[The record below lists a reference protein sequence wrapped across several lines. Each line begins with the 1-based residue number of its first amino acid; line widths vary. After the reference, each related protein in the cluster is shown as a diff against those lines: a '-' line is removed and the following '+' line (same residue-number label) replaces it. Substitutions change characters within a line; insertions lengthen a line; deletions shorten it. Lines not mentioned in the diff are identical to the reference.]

1 MNWLFYSSVGRLSSS
16 RNCHTI
22 VMSIRDGPELYD
34 TEVDE
39 RVGQVVVEYTVTDK
53 ASRQAARK
61 TL

>member
-1 MNWLFYSSVGRLSSS
+1 
-16 RNCHTI
+16 
-22 VMSIRDGPELYD
+22 MSIRDGPELYD